1 MSNKMN
7 RFCYKCKELK
17 KEEDFNLDKYAKE
30 VFNIDYRMH
39 ICIDCDEE
47 QKDIATGNINEK

>member
-1 MSNKMN
+1 MN
-7 RFCYKCKELK
+7 RLCYKCKELK

-39 ICIDCDEE
+39 ICSDCDEE
-47 QKDIATGNINEK
+47 QKEVATTGANEK

>member
-1 MSNKMN
+1 MN

-39 ICIDCDEE
+39 ICSDCDEE